1 MTCSVTA
8 LQKGK
13 KIFSMLGSFQKPEIS
28 QSNFQRAMPE
38 VPPSEQCNDEEVY
51 YSRVIEHPHSN
62 RDLVKYFEE

>member
-13 KIFSMLGSFQKPEIS
+13 KIFSTLGSFQKPEIW
-28 QSNFQRAMPE
+28 QPNFQWAMPE
-38 VPPSEQCNDEEVY
+38 VPSPDQCDDEEVR

-62 RDLVKYFEE
+62 RDLVKYFKE